1 MCRFGFV
8 VFVDNIR
15 SVDELYVTSC
25 NKFELH
31 GHKWHYV
38 LKLGYGSQ
46 FGPFSVLFKLNTHRF
61 PEQTQT
67 ISTDLTTCMTI
78 CLTICILTKFN
89 YMYFYKYNFG
99 TKTFTK
105 V

>member
-1 MCRFGFV
+1 MGEMCRFGFV

-46 FGPFSVLFKLNTHRF
+46 FGPFSVLFKLNTHTESLNRHKQSLLI
-61 PEQTQT
+61 PQHA
-67 ISTDLTTCMTI
+67 
-78 CLTICILTKFN
+78 
-89 YMYFYKYNFG
+89 
-99 TKTFTK
+99 
-105 V
+105 